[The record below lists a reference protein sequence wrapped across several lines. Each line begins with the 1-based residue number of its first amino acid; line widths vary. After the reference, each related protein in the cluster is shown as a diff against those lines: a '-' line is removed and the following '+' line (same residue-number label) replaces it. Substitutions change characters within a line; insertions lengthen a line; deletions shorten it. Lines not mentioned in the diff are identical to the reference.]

1 MISPKLTI
9 KKEMNKLLLIITN
22 LLLVS
27 SLVFAQ
33 KDKKATAILD
43 EMSKKYQNMKSFNA
57 SFTYGVEGAN
67 SKLTESYK
75 GDVIVKGA
83 KFRLKIAGQEVFAN
97 GKELYTYVKETNE
110 CNITEFDPALQE
122 ELSPTKIYSI
132 YKKGYKYVFLE
143 EVKEGSQ
150 FYEVIELSPEDKASK
165 IAKLQIKVDKN
176 DKSVKSWKIW
186 DKNGKRTV
194 FRVDK
199 FTPNAPAEDK
209 LFTFDKKLYPGVEI
223 VDLR

>member
-1 MISPKLTI
+1 MKRILLT
-9 KKEMNKLLLIITN
+9 ITN

-33 KDKKATAILD
+33 KDKRATAILD
-43 EMSKKYQNMKSFNA
+43 EMSKKYQTMKSFSA
-57 SFTYGVEGAN
+57 AFTYGVEGTSA
-67 SKLTESYK
+67 KLVESYK
-75 GDVIVKGA
+75 GDVTVKGA
-83 KFRLKIAGQEVFAN
+83 KFRLKMAGQEVFAN
-97 GKELYTYVKETNE
+97 GKDLYTYVKETNE
-110 CNITEFDPALQE
+110 VNVTEFDPTIQE
-122 ELSPTKIYSI
+122 ELSPTKIYTI

-150 FYEVIELSPEDKASK
+150 FYEVVELSPEDKSSK
-165 IAKLQIKVDKN
+165 VAKVQIKVDKK
-176 DKSVKSWKIW
+176 DKSVKSWKVW

-199 FTPNAPAEDK
+199 FMPNAPADDK
-209 LFTFDKKLYPGVEI
+209 IFTFDKKLYPGVEV